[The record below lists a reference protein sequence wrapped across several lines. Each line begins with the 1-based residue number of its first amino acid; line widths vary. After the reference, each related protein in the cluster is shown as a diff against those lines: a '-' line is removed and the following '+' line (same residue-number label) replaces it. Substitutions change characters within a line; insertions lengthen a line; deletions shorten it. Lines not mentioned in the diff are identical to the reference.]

1 MYEIALGVLLFTII
15 VMALVGV
22 VLIVH
27 SSVVPTGEVRLIIN
41 DREPMTA
48 TVGSRLLDALTEAG
62 IHLPSGCGGKGTCG
76 QCRVVVLEGGGAI
89 LPIEL
94 ARVTKREERA
104 GTRLACQVRIKRD
117 MRIRVPDEIFGV
129 EQWQCTV
136 RSNENVSTMIK
147 ELVLELP
154 PGEEINFRAG
164 SYIQVTAPPHSVR
177 FSDFKIASSYRYE
190 WDRLDLWRHTST
202 SKKEETRAY
211 SMANYPNEKQVIILN
226 VRIAIPPPG
235 ASENAPPGLVSS
247 YIFSLNHGGTVAV
260 SGPFGHFFATDTQNE
275 MIFVGGGA
283 GMAPMRSHIMDQLKR
298 LRSHRK
304 ITFWYGARSKR
315 ELFYV
320 NEFDALQ
327 VKNDNFTWFVALSDP
342 RPDDHWTGRTGFI
355 HDVLYKDYLKDHPT
369 PDECEYYVCG
379 PPVMLRAVLNML
391 DNLGVDAENIFYDD
405 FGG

>member
-1 MYEIALGVLLFTII
+1 
-15 VMALVGV
+15 
-22 VLIVH
+22 
-27 SSVVPTGEVRLIIN
+27 
-41 DREPMTA
+41 
-48 TVGSRLLDALTEAG
+48 
-62 IHLPSGCGGKGTCG
+62 
-76 QCRVVVLEGGGAI
+76 
-89 LPIEL
+89 
-94 ARVTKREERA
+94 
-104 GTRLACQVRIKRD
+104 
-117 MRIRVPDEIFGV
+117 
-129 EQWQCTV
+129 
-136 RSNENVSTMIK
+136 
-147 ELVLELP
+147 
-154 PGEEINFRAG
+154 
-164 SYIQVTAPPHSVR
+164 
-177 FSDFKIASSYRYE
+177 
-190 WDRLDLWRHTST
+190 
-202 SKKEETRAY
+202 
-211 SMANYPNEKQVIILN
+211 
-226 VRIAIPPPG
+226 
-235 ASENAPPGLVSS
+235 
-247 YIFSLNHGGTVAV
+247 
-260 SGPFGHFFATDTQNE
+260 
-275 MIFVGGGA
+275 VGGGA